1 MQVYNYAAFARAFEL
16 GVTKPNMTKIA
27 KALFEPI
34 VSLDSVA
41 NRVGNPYV
49 IDSKYA
55 KAWYESSSDIPENIK
70 KAAVR
75 EDLTLTQNQRY
86 LYDAYMYICIGSNT
100 KEILCKNGVEILPDQ
115 ILECHRFQEW
125 DR

>member
-1 MQVYNYAAFARAFEL
+1 MQVYNYAIFTRAFEL

-27 KALFEPI
+27 KALLEPI
-34 VSLDSVA
+34 VSLDGVV

-75 EDLTLTQNQRY
+75 EDLL
-86 LYDAYMYICIGSNT
+86 DSIGAYFN
-100 KEILCKNGVEILPDQ
+100 LCGFNSPPLAA
-115 ILECHRFQEW
+115 
-125 DR
+125 